1 MIFIQVSC
9 SVLNGEPINIF
20 IQASHSVFNAEL
32 FAMHMKF
39 FLTFDGVVVCQ
50 SHCYYIRWEASQ
62 GDVER
67 YISNQ

>member
-50 SHCYYIRWEASQ
+50 SHCYYIR
-62 GDVER
+62 
-67 YISNQ
+67 